1 MLVHAIVVAG
11 DGARAH
17 VDAGAHGGVADVG
30 QVRHLGALADR
41 GLLDFHVCAGL
52 GAIEHVGA
60 RAQVGARAAVDA
72 VLDDGLDGD
81 GLIDDAAAADGGVGE
96 AAVGAE
102 LALLAHGDVTDQMR
116 LRPHDGVAADGG
128 VGTDPGLRG
137 VDERDAFCHPVL
149 VDAVARDGGEL
160 RELDAAVDAQAVA
173 VVVTVED
180 GDRLAVTLEDF
191 EHVGQVV
198 LGLRVVVAD
207 LVNVGGEL
215 RAVKGVAAG
224 VALQQRGGLLGRA
237 VLLLDDALDLTIGAQ
252 LDAAVAERI
261 GRGHGHDG
269 AGELAGGDGLREL
282 GDGVGGD
289 ERQVA
294 VEHDD
299 GALRDAAGL
308 ERDLYGVAGA
318 QALGLLDALDLG
330 GAVGVGAVDEGA
342 HLVGVAADDDHDAAA
357 AGLDGSVDDPL
368 DHGLAQDLVRNLAV
382 VRLHA
387 GALAGSEDN
396 CGCVHVISCYVIET
410 CVWKRYT
417 AQYDTAGI

>member
-1 MLVHAIVVAG
+1 M
-11 DGARAH
+11 
-17 VDAGAHGGVADVG
+17 
-30 QVRHLGALADR
+30 
-41 GLLDFHVCAGL
+41 
-52 GAIEHVGA
+52 GA

-102 LALLAHGDVTDQMR
+102 LALFAHGDVADQVR

-128 VGTDPGLRG
+128 VGADPSLRG
-137 VDERDAFCHPVL
+137 VDEGDALGHPVL

-207 LVNVGGEL
+207 LVDVGGKL
-215 RAVKGVAAG
+215 RAVEGVAAG

-252 LDAAVAERI
+252 LDAAVAKRI

-308 ERDLYGVAGA
+308 ERDLDGMAGA

-330 GAVGVGAVDEGA
+330 GAVVVGTIDEGA

-357 AGLDGSVDDPL
+357 AGLDGGVDDPL
-368 DHGLAQDLVRNLAV
+368 NHGLA
-382 VRLHA
+382 
-387 GALAGSEDN
+387 
-396 CGCVHVISCYVIET
+396 
-410 CVWKRYT
+410 
-417 AQYDTAGI
+417 